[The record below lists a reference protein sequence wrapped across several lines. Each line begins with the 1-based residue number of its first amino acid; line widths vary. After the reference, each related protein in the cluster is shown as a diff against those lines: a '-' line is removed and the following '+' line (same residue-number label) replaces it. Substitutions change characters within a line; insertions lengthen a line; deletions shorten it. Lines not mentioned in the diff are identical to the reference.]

1 VILYGIISL
10 LAGILALIFPETLNR
25 PLPQTVDEVERMG
38 LPL

>member
-1 VILYGIISL
+1 LI
-10 LAGILALIFPETLNR
+10 AGVLALIFPETLNR